1 MLGGVPAAPD
11 VRLNGETTGAV
22 LAAPVVHLTG
32 ETAIGAR
39 TPGAIAATFG
49 AKATSKKA
57 VNIKPSD
64 ATQKPA
70 FERMLTVPKLASLV
84 PASRRRFIQTRG
96 VEAADA

>member
-1 MLGGVPAAPD
+1 MAP
-11 VRLNGETTGAV
+11 G
-22 LAAPVVHLTG
+22 VHLTG

-57 VNIKPSD
+57 ALNIKPSD

-70 FERMLTVPKLASLV
+70 FERLLNGSKPGRARRVGGLSGPRGGKLL
-84 PASRRRFIQTRG
+84 RTF
-96 VEAADA
+96 VEAAEI